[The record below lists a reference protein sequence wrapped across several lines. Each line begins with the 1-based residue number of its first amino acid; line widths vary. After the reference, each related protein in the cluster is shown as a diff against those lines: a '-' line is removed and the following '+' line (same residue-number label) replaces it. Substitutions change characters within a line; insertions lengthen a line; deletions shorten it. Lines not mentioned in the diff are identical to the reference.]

1 MPTQEDF
8 DLQNMEWIK
17 WYHEGVPDETEDA
30 RERARNRLALFGH
43 CKKCTALSG
52 CYFVSDNKPVYPQH
66 PFGDCILNSIYISY
80 ENLTAICDIRKFTE
94 YIFRLDNSQG
104 KTYIFENWGYTIGDS
119 QNLKEELEKQAK
131 DKYFNGD
138 YKLQYADENGQR
150 ITIEISLQD
159 KEKNVKII
167 KTGWMVRPLG
177 LITCSTPF
185 SGVVK

>member
-1 MPTQEDF
+1 M
-8 DLQNMEWIK
+8 QNNGWIK
-17 WYHEGVPDETEDA
+17 WFHKGVPDETGNA
-30 RERARNRLALFGH
+30 RERARNRLALFRH

-52 CYFVSDNKPVYPQH
+52 CYFVSDNKPDYPQH
-66 PFGDCILNSIYISY
+66 PFDDCEIYRV
-80 ENLTAICDIRKFTE
+80 NVMQNRLTATCDIRKFTE
-94 YIFRLDNSQG
+94 YIFRLDNSRG
-104 KTYIFENWGYTIGDS
+104 KTYIFEDWGFTIGDS
-119 QNLKEELEKQAK
+119 QYLKEELEKQAK
-131 DKYFNGD
+131 DKYFNGY

-185 SGVVK
+185 SRVVK